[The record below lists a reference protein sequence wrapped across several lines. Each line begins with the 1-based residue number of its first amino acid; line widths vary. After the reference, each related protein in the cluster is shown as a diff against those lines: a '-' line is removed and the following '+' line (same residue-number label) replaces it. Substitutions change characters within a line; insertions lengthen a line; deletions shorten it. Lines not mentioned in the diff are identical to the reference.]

1 MMSLTTFATEVK
13 SGLVAKYDQQ
23 DMFAPVQDFSFNRY
37 HSNNPA
43 TVKAIITVYYNDLQG
58 REDVQEYL
66 ISECQTA
73 IIENP
78 TNNQSERQM
87 ITVTIKTED
96 SCESVPVRDDTGV
109 KDISLYLFNE
119 YTTKG
124 IKYTLNLH
132 KNKELN

>member
-1 MMSLTTFATEVK
+1 MKYYVTYYLKDQPQDSETFETWEAGQK
-13 SGLVAKYDQQ
+13 
-23 DMFAPVQDFSFNRY
+23 F
-37 HSNNPA
+37 
-43 TVKAIITVYYNDLQG
+43 VKALDKNPDLENRSFLKRIKQESKTV
-58 REDVQEYL
+58 
-66 ISECQTA
+66 
-73 IIENP
+73 
-78 TNNQSERQM
+78 

-96 SCESVPVRDDTGV
+96 SCESVPVRDDTRV